1 MKQHVIVVPSDRLI
15 IVDGIPLQFDF
26 PVPENLHA
34 VQWHNGTGEMEWTDD
49 INHPLTPADYAEDV
63 APFVELWEAEKT
75 RIEEEAAA
83 AEAARLAEYNS
94 VDATRIRKREE
105 LAKTF
110 AAATATAHL
119 TSSLGFEIDANDA
132 ANRNVSGLVTLMEAE
147 GAPESL
153 QFCDYNNEIHTVTL
167 EDLRVMQQ
175 EIIANGSALY
185 ARKWAFRDAIDVAA
199 TAEELN
205 AITISF
211 EKEA

>member
-15 IVDGIPLQFDF
+15 IVDGTPLQFDF
-26 PVPENLHA
+26 PAPEKLHA
-34 VQWHNGTGEMEWTDD
+34 IQWHNGTGEMEWRDD

-63 APFVELWEAEKT
+63 APFVELWEAEKA
-75 RIEEEAAA
+75 RLEEEAAA

-94 VDATRIRKREE
+94 VEATRGRKEEE
-105 LAKTF
+105 LANAFTK
-110 AAATATAHL
+110 ATATAHL
-119 TSSLGFEIDANDA
+119 TCSLGFDIDANDA

-147 GAPESL
+147 GAPENL

-167 EDLRVMQQ
+167 TDLHVMQQ

-185 ARKWAFRDAIDVAA
+185 ARKWALRDAINIVA
-199 TAEELN
+199 TTEELN

-211 EKEA
+211 

>member
-15 IVDGIPLQFDF
+15 IVDGTPLQFDF

-34 VQWHNGTGEMEWTDD
+34 IQWHNGTGEMEWRDD
-49 INHPLTPADYAEDV
+49 INHPLTLADYAEDV
-63 APFVELWEAEKT
+63 APFVELWEAEKA
-75 RIEEEAAA
+75 RLEDEAAT

-94 VDATRIRKREE
+94 VEATRGRKQEE
-105 LAKTF
+105 LANAFTK
-110 AAATATAHL
+110 ATATAHL
-119 TSSLGFEIDANDA
+119 TCSLGFDIDANDA

-147 GAPESL
+147 GVPESL

-167 EDLRVMQQ
+167 ADLRVMQQ

-185 ARKWAFRDAIDVAA
+185 ARKWALRDAINIAA

-211 EKEA
+211 

>member
-15 IVDGIPLQFDF
+15 IVDGTPLQFDF

-34 VQWHNGTGEMEWTDD
+34 IQWHNGTGEMEWRDD
-49 INHPLTPADYAEDV
+49 INHPLTLADYAEDV
-63 APFVELWEAEKT
+63 APFVELWEAEKA
-75 RIEEEAAA
+75 RLEDEAAT

-94 VDATRIRKREE
+94 VEATRGRKQEE
-105 LAKTF
+105 LANAFTK
-110 AAATATAHL
+110 ATATAHL
-119 TSSLGFEIDANDA
+119 TCSLGFDIDANDA

-167 EDLRVMQQ
+167 ADLRVMQQ

-185 ARKWAFRDAIDVAA
+185 ARKWALRDAINIAA

-211 EKEA
+211 

>member
-15 IVDGIPLQFDF
+15 IVDGTPLQFDF

-34 VQWHNGTGEMEWTDD
+34 IQWHNGTGEMEWRDD
-49 INHPLTPADYAEDV
+49 INHPLTLADYAEDV
-63 APFVELWEAEKT
+63 APIVELWEAEKA
-75 RIEEEAAA
+75 RLEDEAAT

-94 VDATRIRKREE
+94 VEATRGRKQEE
-105 LAKTF
+105 LANAFTK
-110 AAATATAHL
+110 ATATAHL
-119 TSSLGFEIDANDA
+119 TCSLGFDIDANDA

-167 EDLRVMQQ
+167 ADLRVMQQ

-185 ARKWAFRDAIDVAA
+185 ARKWALRDAINIAA

-211 EKEA
+211 

>member
-15 IVDGIPLQFDF
+15 IVDGTPLQFDF

-34 VQWHNGTGEMEWTDD
+34 LQWHNGTGEMEWRDD
-49 INHPLTPADYAEDV
+49 INHPLTLADYAEDV
-63 APFVELWEAEKT
+63 APFVELWEAEKA
-75 RIEEEAAA
+75 RLEDEAAT

-94 VDATRIRKREE
+94 VEATRGRKQEE
-105 LAKTF
+105 LANAFTK
-110 AAATATAHL
+110 ATATAHL
-119 TSSLGFEIDANDA
+119 TCSLGFDIDANDA

-167 EDLRVMQQ
+167 ADLRVMQQ

-185 ARKWAFRDAIDVAA
+185 ARKWALRDAINIAA

-211 EKEA
+211 

>member
-15 IVDGIPLQFDF
+15 IVDGTPLQFDF
-26 PVPENLHA
+26 PAPEKLHA
-34 VQWHNGTGEMEWTDD
+34 IQWHNGTGEMEWRDD

-63 APFVELWEAEKT
+63 APFVELWEAEKA
-75 RIEEEAAA
+75 RLEEEAAA

-94 VDATRIRKREE
+94 VEATRGRKEEE
-105 LAKTF
+105 LANAFTK
-110 AAATATAHL
+110 ATATAHL
-119 TSSLGFEIDANDA
+119 TCSLGFDIDANDA

-147 GAPESL
+147 GAPENL

-167 EDLRVMQQ
+167 TDLHVMQQ

-185 ARKWAFRDAIDVAA
+185 ARKWALRDASHIAA
-199 TAEELN
+199 TTEEPN

-211 EKEA
+211 

>member
-15 IVDGIPLQFDF
+15 IVDGTPLQFDF

-34 VQWHNGTGEMEWTDD
+34 IQWHNGTGEMEWRDD
-49 INHPLTPADYAEDV
+49 INRPLTLADYAEDV
-63 APFVELWEAEKT
+63 APFVELWEAEKA
-75 RIEEEAAA
+75 RLEDEAAT

-94 VDATRIRKREE
+94 VEATRGRKQEE
-105 LAKTF
+105 LANAFTK
-110 AAATATAHL
+110 ATATAHL
-119 TSSLGFEIDANDA
+119 TCSLGFDIDANDA

-167 EDLRVMQQ
+167 ADLRVMQQ

-185 ARKWAFRDAIDVAA
+185 ARKWALRDAINIAA

-211 EKEA
+211 

>member
-15 IVDGIPLQFDF
+15 IVDGTPLQFDF

-34 VQWHNGTGEMEWTDD
+34 IQWHNGTGEMEWRDD
-49 INHPLTPADYAEDV
+49 INHPLTLADYAEDV
-63 APFVELWEAEKT
+63 APLVELWEAEKA
-75 RIEEEAAA
+75 RLEDEAAT

-94 VDATRIRKREE
+94 VEATRGRKQEE
-105 LAKTF
+105 LANAFTK
-110 AAATATAHL
+110 ATATAHL
-119 TSSLGFEIDANDA
+119 TCSLGFDIDANDA

-167 EDLRVMQQ
+167 ADLRVMQQ

-185 ARKWAFRDAIDVAA
+185 ARKWALRDAINIAA

-211 EKEA
+211 

>member
-15 IVDGIPLQFDF
+15 IVDGTPLQFDF
-26 PVPENLHA
+26 PAPEKLHA
-34 VQWHNGTGEMEWTDD
+34 VQWHNGTGEMEWRDD

-63 APFVELWEAEKT
+63 APFVELWEAEKA
-75 RIEEEAAA
+75 RLEEEAAA

-94 VDATRIRKREE
+94 VEATRGRKEEE
-105 LAKTF
+105 LANAFTK
-110 AAATATAHL
+110 ATATAHL
-119 TSSLGFEIDANDA
+119 TCSLGFDIDANDA

-167 EDLRVMQQ
+167 TDLRVMQQ

-185 ARKWAFRDAIDVAA
+185 ARKWALRDAINIAA
-199 TAEELN
+199 TTEELN

-211 EKEA
+211 

>member
-1 MKQHVIVVPSDRLI
+1 MKQHVIVVPFDRLI
-15 IVDGIPLQFDF
+15 IVDGTPLQFDF
-26 PVPENLHA
+26 PAPEKLHA
-34 VQWHNGTGEMEWTDD
+34 VQWHNGTGEMEWRDD

-63 APFVELWEAEKT
+63 APFVELWEAEKA
-75 RIEEEAAA
+75 RLEEEAAA

-94 VDATRIRKREE
+94 VEATRGRKEEE
-105 LAKTF
+105 LANAFTK
-110 AAATATAHL
+110 ATATAHL
-119 TSSLGFEIDANDA
+119 TCSLGFDIDANDA

-167 EDLRVMQQ
+167 TDLRVMQQ

-185 ARKWAFRDAIDVAA
+185 ARKWALRDAINIAA
-199 TAEELN
+199 TTEELN

-211 EKEA
+211 

>member
-34 VQWHNGTGEMEWTDD
+34 VQWHEGRGEMEWRDD

-63 APFVELWEAEKT
+63 APFVALWEAEKA
-75 RIEEEAAA
+75 RLDKEAAA
-83 AEAARLAEYNS
+83 AEAAQLAEYNS
-94 VDATRIRKREE
+94 VEATRDRTQEE
-105 LAKTF
+105 LANAFTK
-110 AAATATAHL
+110 ATATAHL
-119 TSSLGFEIDANDA
+119 TCSLGFDIDANDA
-132 ANRNVSGLVTLMEAE
+132 ANRNVSGLVTLMEAK

-167 EDLRVMQQ
+167 ADLRVMQQ

-185 ARKWAFRDAIDVAA
+185 ARKWAFRDAISAAA

-211 EKEA
+211 

>member
-15 IVDGIPLQFDF
+15 IVDGTPLQFDF
-26 PVPENLHA
+26 PAPEKLHA
-34 VQWHNGTGEMEWTDD
+34 VQWHNGTGEMEWRDD

-63 APFVELWEAEKT
+63 APFVELWEAEKA
-75 RIEEEAAA
+75 RLEEEAAA

-94 VDATRIRKREE
+94 VEATRGRKEEE
-105 LAKTF
+105 LANAFTK
-110 AAATATAHL
+110 ATATAHL
-119 TSSLGFEIDANDA
+119 TCSLGFDIDANDA

-147 GAPESL
+147 GAPENL

-167 EDLRVMQQ
+167 TDLHVMQQ

-185 ARKWAFRDAIDVAA
+185 ARKWALRDAINIAA
-199 TAEELN
+199 TTEELN

-211 EKEA
+211 

>member
-15 IVDGIPLQFDF
+15 IVDGTPLQFDF
-26 PVPENLHA
+26 PAPEKLHA
-34 VQWHNGTGEMEWTDD
+34 IQWHNGTGEMEWRDD

-63 APFVELWEAEKT
+63 APFVELWEAEKA
-75 RIEEEAAA
+75 RLEEEAAA

-94 VDATRIRKREE
+94 VEATRGRKEEE
-105 LAKTF
+105 LANAFTK
-110 AAATATAHL
+110 ATATAHL
-119 TSSLGFEIDANDA
+119 TCSLGFDIDANDA

-147 GAPESL
+147 GAPENL

-167 EDLRVMQQ
+167 TDLHVMQQ

-185 ARKWAFRDAIDVAA
+185 ARKWALRDAINIAA
-199 TAEELN
+199 TTEELN

-211 EKEA
+211 

>member
-15 IVDGIPLQFDF
+15 IVDGTPTAFDF
-26 PVPENLHA
+26 PSLKTHA
-34 VQWHNGTGEMEWTDD
+34 IQWHNGTGEMEWRMIST
-49 INHPLTPADYAEDV
+49 NPLTLPTV
-63 APFVELWEAEKT
+63 RKMSPIELWEAEK
-75 RIEEEAAA
+75 
-83 AEAARLAEYNS
+83 ARLEMRPRQPRPPALPNTTALKPPGQE
-94 VDATRIRKREE
+94 TGE
-105 LAKTF
+105 LANAFTK
-110 AAATATAHL
+110 ATC
-119 TSSLGFEIDANDA
+119 SLGFDIDANDA

-167 EDLRVMQQ
+167 ADLRVMQQ

-185 ARKWAFRDAIDVAA
+185 ARKWALRDAINIAA

-211 EKEA
+211 

>member
-15 IVDGIPLQFDF
+15 IVDGTPLQFDF

-34 VQWHNGTGEMEWTDD
+34 IQWHNGTGEMEWRDD
-49 INHPLTPADYAEDV
+49 INHPLTLADYAEDV
-63 APFVELWEAEKT
+63 APSVELWEAEKA
-75 RIEEEAAA
+75 RLEDEAAT

-94 VDATRIRKREE
+94 VEATRGRKQEE
-105 LAKTF
+105 LANAFTK
-110 AAATATAHL
+110 ATATAHL
-119 TSSLGFEIDANDA
+119 TCSLGFDIDANDA

-167 EDLRVMQQ
+167 ADLRVMQQ

-185 ARKWAFRDAIDVAA
+185 ARKWALRDAINIAA

-211 EKEA
+211 

>member
-15 IVDGIPLQFDF
+15 IVDGTPLQFDF

-34 VQWHNGTGEMEWTDD
+34 IQWHNGTGEMEWRDD
-49 INHPLTPADYAEDV
+49 INHPLTLADYAEDV
-63 APFVELWEAEKT
+63 APFVELWEAEKA
-75 RIEEEAAA
+75 RLEDEAAT
-83 AEAARLAEYNS
+83 AARLAEYNS
-94 VDATRIRKREE
+94 VEATRGRKQEE
-105 LAKTF
+105 LANAFTK
-110 AAATATAHL
+110 ATATAHL
-119 TSSLGFEIDANDA
+119 TCSLGFDIDANDA

-167 EDLRVMQQ
+167 ADLRVMQQ

-185 ARKWAFRDAIDVAA
+185 ARKWALRDAINIAA

-211 EKEA
+211 

>member
-15 IVDGIPLQFDF
+15 IVDGTPLQFDF

-34 VQWHNGTGEMEWTDD
+34 IQWHNGTGEMEWRDD
-49 INHPLTPADYAEDV
+49 INHPLTLADYAEDV
-63 APFVELWEAEKT
+63 APFVELWEAEKA
-75 RIEEEAAA
+75 RLEDEAAT

-94 VDATRIRKREE
+94 VEATRGRKQEE
-105 LAKTF
+105 LRNAFTK
-110 AAATATAHL
+110 ATATAHL
-119 TSSLGFEIDANDA
+119 TCSLGFDIDANDA

-167 EDLRVMQQ
+167 ADLRVMQQ

-185 ARKWAFRDAIDVAA
+185 ARKWALRDAINIAA

-211 EKEA
+211 